1 MNTPRDVL
9 LRLTQEENPDPYADL
24 DRLIAEVKHTMRA
37 YLDAG
42 YDLDM
47 AFALTDITIDTHNKE
62 F

>member
-1 MNTPRDVL
+1 MKTPRDMP

-24 DRLIAEVKHTMRA
+24 DRLINEVKHTMRA

-62 F
+62 Y

>member
-1 MNTPRDVL
+1 MNTPRDMP
-9 LRLTQEENPDPYADL
+9 LRLAEEENPDPYADL

-47 AFALTDITIDTHNKE
+47 AFALTDITIDTHHKE

>member
-1 MNTPRDVL
+1 MP
-9 LRLTQEENPDPYADL
+9 LRLADEENPNPYEAL
-24 DRLIAEVKHTMRA
+24 DRLIDEVKHTMRS

-62 F
+62 Y

>member
-1 MNTPRDVL
+1 MNTPRDMP

-24 DRLIAEVKHTMRA
+24 DRLIDEVKHTMRA

>member
-1 MNTPRDVL
+1 MNTPRDML

>member
-1 MNTPRDVL
+1 MPKPNDMP
-9 LRLTQEENPDPYADL
+9 LRLTQEENPNPYEAL

-37 YLDAG
+37 YLDSG

>member
-1 MNTPRDVL
+1 MNTPRDMP
-9 LRLTQEENPDPYADL
+9 LRLAEEENPNPYEAL
-24 DRLIAEVKHTMRA
+24 DRLIDEVKHTMRA

-47 AFALTDITIDTHNKE
+47 AFALTDITIDTNSKE